1 MPVTLV
7 ILGRPNVGKSTLFNR
22 LAGKRLAIVDDTPGV
37 TRDRRMA
44 EGSLGDLNFH
54 IVDTAG
60 LEEGD
65 AESMFGRMRF
75 QTEAAIDEADIA
87 VMVIDSRAGVTPLD
101 EHFASWLRRKKKPV
115 ILLANKCE
123 GGGGDSGYYEAY
135 SLGLGEPIAVSAEH
149 GEGLAGFYAELLRV
163 SEEYNISFED
173 EEVEDPNKEE
183 VGTALEY
190 DLVEGDLAYEFDD
203 EDVDDS
209 LIQIAI
215 VGRPNA
221 GKSTLINYLLGE
233 ERMITGPEAGLT
245 RDSIGV
251 DWEYEGRT
259 IRLVDTAGLRKKSRI
274 TDKLERLSAAD
285 SLRAVQYAQVV
296 VLMIDAEQG
305 IEKQDL
311 KIASHVVEE
320 GRSLVIALNK
330 WDVVDDR
337 LGRQRQVLDV
347 LTKSLPQLKG
357 VQVLHF
363 SALTGQG
370 TQKLLPTVLDVY
382 EIWNSRVPTNSLNR
396 WLEAVIERHPPPMVN
411 GRPIKIRFA
420 AQVKTR
426 PPTFLLFVNRTDDMP
441 KSYIRYLEN
450 DLRKTYDI
458 PGIPLRIVMRKGKN
472 PYESRRKK
480 KR

>member
-1 MPVTLV
+1 M
-7 ILGRPNVGKSTLFNR
+7 
-22 LAGKRLAIVDDTPGV
+22 
-37 TRDRRMA
+37 
-44 EGSLGDLNFH
+44 
-54 IVDTAG
+54 
-60 LEEGD
+60 
-65 AESMFGRMRF
+65 
-75 QTEAAIDEADIA
+75 
-87 VMVIDSRAGVTPLD
+87 GVTPLD
-101 EHFASWLRRKKKPV
+101 EYFAQWLRRKKKPV

-123 GGGGDSGYYEAY
+123 GGAGESGYFEAY
-135 SLGLGEPIAVSAEH
+135 SLGLGEPVAVSAEH

-163 SEEYNISFED
+163 AEENDISFED
-173 EEVEDPNKEE
+173 EVVENPNKEE
-183 VGTALEY
+183 VGSAKEF
-190 DLVEGDLAYEFDD
+190 DLVEGDLDYEFED
-203 EDVDDS
+203 EDIDDS

-259 IRLVDTAGLRKKSRI
+259 IKLVDTAGLRKKSKI
-274 TDKLERLSAAD
+274 TDKLERMSASD
-285 SLRAVQYAQVV
+285 TMRAVQYAQVV
-296 VLMIDAEQG
+296 VLMIDAELG

-320 GRSLVIALNK
+320 GRALVIALNK
-330 WDVVDDR
+330 WDIVEDR
-337 LGRQRQVLDV
+337 LAAQRNVIDV

-370 TQKLLPTVLDVY
+370 TQKLLPTILDVY
-382 EIWNSRVPTNSLNR
+382 EIWNSRVPTNALNR
-396 WLEAVIERHPPPMVN
+396 WLENVIERHPPPMVN

-420 AQVKTR
+420 AQIKTR
-426 PPTFLLFVNRTDDMP
+426 PPTFMLFVNRPDDMP
-441 KSYIRYLEN
+441 NSYIRYLEN
-450 DLRKTYDI
+450 DLRKTYKI
-458 PGIPLRIVMRKGKN
+458 PGIPLRVVMKKGKN